1 MVCEKFGID
10 KLMFA
15 AKILK
20 RDGKEVLEK
29 WFEIMHGSEVANKV
43 GKRTVWTKQDD
54 AKLIH
59 LASEFGTET
68 KNWSSVSKHM
78 QDKTLRQCRERWKC
92 IKQKLKKRWETDEE
106 ERIIALVSKYGPK
119 WNSFEQFFSNRSQHA
134 IKTHYYII
142 SKLPKYA
149 KVANMKEE
157 LDAFSGLAAKAL
169 SEHRR
174 EKKNIKDC

>member
-68 KNWSSVSKHM
+68 KNWSSVSKR
-78 QDKTLRQCRERWKC
+78 DTFYR
-92 IKQKLKKRWETDEE
+92 
-106 ERIIALVSKYGPK
+106 RIIGGGVRYAFPGALDTLIHSPCR
-119 WNSFEQFFSNRSQHA
+119 W
-134 IKTHYYII
+134 
-142 SKLPKYA
+142 
-149 KVANMKEE
+149 
-157 LDAFSGLAAKAL
+157 
-169 SEHRR
+169 
-174 EKKNIKDC
+174 